1 MTTQVTRPEWYRAIA
16 HYQKPDLRK
25 AIWQLVNTF
34 VPYFGLWALMV
45 WLLRRGTSYWLV
57 LPLIV
62 LAAGFLV
69 RIFIFFHDSCHG
81 SFFAS
86 RRANRILGYVSGIL
100 AFTPYEYWRRSHAG
114 HHATAGDLDRRGG
127 GDVWTMTVEE
137 YRAAVWWKRVAY
149 RTMRNP
155 VVLFVLGPF
164 FVFIVGQR
172 FWQRGMPR
180 RERNS
185 VIVTNLA
192 LLAIAV
198 AASLTIGLRTYLII
212 QLPAM
217 LIAGS
222 IGLWLFY
229 VQHQFEGVY
238 WKRNERWDPVEAAL
252 EGSSYY
258 RLPKVLQWFSG
269 NIGLHH
275 IHHLRARIPNYNL
288 QRCYDEMVPL
298 HVRPLTLRTSL
309 KSMWLNLY
317 DEERGKLV
325 GFRALR
331 RQPEPSPLS

>member
-1 MTTQVTRPEWYRAIA
+1 MTTQVTRPQWYRTIA
-16 HYQKPDLRK
+16 RYQKPDLRK
-25 AIWQLVNTF
+25 AIWQLVDTF
-34 VPYFGLWALMV
+34 VSYLALWALMV
-45 WLLRRGTSYWLV
+45 WLVRRGTSYWLV

-62 LAAGFLV
+62 VAAAFLV
-69 RIFIFFHDSCHG
+69 RIFIFFHDCCHG

-86 RRANRILGYVSGIL
+86 RRANRILGYVTGIL
-100 AFTPYEYWRRSHAG
+100 TFTPYEYWRRSHAG

-127 GDVWTMTVEE
+127 GDVWTMTVKE
-137 YRAAVWWKRVAY
+137 YLAAPRWRRLAY
-149 RTMRNP
+149 RMVRNP
-155 VVLFVLGPF
+155 FVMFVLGPF

-172 FWQRGMPR
+172 FSQRRMPR

-212 QLPAM
+212 QLPVM

-222 IGLWLFY
+222 AGLWLFY

-238 WKRNERWDPVEAAL
+238 WARREEWDAAEAAL

-258 RLPKVLQWFSG
+258 RLPKVLQWISG

-275 IHHLRARIPNYNL
+275 IHHLRPRIPNYHL
-288 QRCYDEMVPL
+288 QQCYNETPAL
-298 HVRPLTLRTSL
+298 HVSPLTLRASL
-309 KSMWLNLY
+309 KSLSLNIC
-317 DEERGKLV
+317 DEKRRRLV
-325 GFRALR
+325 SFRALKME
-331 RQPEPSPLS
+331 PERSRL

>member
-1 MTTQVTRPEWYRAIA
+1 MTTQVTRPEWYRTIA
-16 HYQKPDLRK
+16 RYQKPDLRK
-25 AIWQLVNTF
+25 AIWQLVDTF
-34 VPYFGLWALMV
+34 VPYLALWALMV
-45 WLLRRGTSYWLV
+45 WLLRRSTSYWLV

-69 RIFIFFHDSCHG
+69 RIFIFFHDCCHG

-86 RRANRILGYVSGIL
+86 QRANRILGYITGIL

-114 HHATAGDLDRRGG
+114 HHASAGDLDRRGG

-137 YRAAVWWKRVAY
+137 YLAAPWWRRLAY
-149 RTMRNP
+149 RVMRNP
-155 VVLFVLGPF
+155 FVLFVLGPF

-172 FWQRGMPR
+172 FSQRGMPR

-185 VIVTNLA
+185 VIITNLA

-198 AASLTIGLRTYLII
+198 AAGLTIGLRTYLII
-212 QLPAM
+212 QLPVM

-222 IGLWLFY
+222 AGLWLFY

-238 WKRNERWDPVEAAL
+238 WVRHEEWDAVKAAL

-258 RLPKVLQWFSG
+258 RLPKLLQWFSG

-275 IHHLRARIPNYNL
+275 IHHLRARIPNYHL
-288 QRCYDEMVPL
+288 QRCYDEMPPL
-298 HVRPLTLRTSL
+298 HVRPLTLRGSL
-309 KSMWLNLY
+309 KSLWLNLY

-331 RQPEPSPLS
+331 RQPEPSPLQ